1 MHRRHVL
8 SLSAVAAFASC
19 VPSGAFAQ
27 GGPVKRIGILWFL
40 PRERWPEE
48 MRAGWQRRFEALRQL
63 GWVEGRNLQ
72 FVFRDAIT
80 DAQGLDGAAR
90 QLVEAKVDLIMAVLD
105 GPAFAAK
112 GATTTI
118 PIVAMSA
125 FPVEIGLVQSMSR
138 PGANI
143 TGVSFQAAE
152 ENGRVISLLR
162 DIRPGLTRVGVPVQ
176 LSDPGWRIWFEGYER
191 PAGHA
196 GIRVIPLPLPQSAGD
211 IAAMLEAAAREQVQA
226 LIMPILPLLSK
237 AVWQQITA
245 WAIEHKV
252 ITRGPLLWRNE
263 VVVNF
268 GTDIDELERLFASQ
282 IDRVLRG
289 ANPAETPFLQ
299 VTTWE
304 TIVNLRLARAVGWPV
319 PQSVLLQATQVIE

>member
-1 MHRRHVL
+1 MHRRHML
-8 SLSAVAAFASC
+8 SLSAGAALAYCLAPDAS
-19 VPSGAFAQ
+19 AQ
-27 GGPVKRIGILWFL
+27 GGPLKRIGIPWYL
-40 PRERWPEE
+40 PRERWPDE
-48 MRAGWQRRFEALRQL
+48 MKAGWQRRFVALHQR

-72 FVFRDAIT
+72 FEFRDAVS
-80 DAQGLDGAAR
+80 DAQGLEGAAR
-90 QLVEAKVDLIMAVLD
+90 QLVKAKVDLIMAVLD

-138 PGANI
+138 PGTNI

-162 DIRPGLTRVGVPVQ
+162 DMRPGLTRVGVPVQ
-176 LSDPGWRIWFEGYER
+176 LSDPGGRIWFAAFQA
-191 PAGHA
+191 PAGPA
-196 GIRVIPLPLPQSAGD
+196 GIRVIPLPLPQSASD
-211 IAAMLEAAAREQVQA
+211 IAPMLDAAARERVQA
-226 LIMPILPLLSK
+226 LIVPILPFLSK
-237 AVWQQITA
+237 AVWQQIGV
-245 WAIEHKV
+245 WATEHKV

-263 VVVNF
+263 VVVTF
-268 GTDIDELERLFASQ
+268 GTNVEELERLFAAQ

>member
-1 MHRRHVL
+1 
-8 SLSAVAAFASC
+8 
-19 VPSGAFAQ
+19 
-27 GGPVKRIGILWFL
+27 
-40 PRERWPEE
+40 
-48 MRAGWQRRFEALRQL
+48 
-63 GWVEGRNLQ
+63 
-72 FVFRDAIT
+72 
-80 DAQGLDGAAR
+80 
-90 QLVEAKVDLIMAVLD
+90 MAVLD

-162 DIRPGLTRVGVPVQ
+162 DMRPGLTRVGVPVQ
-176 LSDPGWRIWFEGYER
+176 LSDSGWRIWFEGFER
-191 PAGHA
+191 PAGPV
-196 GIRVIPLPLPQSAGD
+196 GIRVIPLPLPHSAGD
-211 IAAMLEAAAREQVQA
+211 IAPMLEAAAREQVQA

-263 VVVNF
+263 VVVTF
-268 GTDIDELERLFASQ
+268 GTNVEESERLFATQ

-319 PQSVLLQATQVIE
+319 PRSVLLQATQVIE

>member
-1 MHRRHVL
+1 MYRRHVL
-8 SLSAVAAFASC
+8 SLSAGAVLASA
-19 VPSGAFAQ
+19 VSPGAFAQ
-27 GGPVKRIGILWFL
+27 GGAVKRIGIAWFL
-40 PRERWPEE
+40 PREQWPDE
-48 MRAGWQRRFEALRQL
+48 MKAAWQRRFEALRQL

-80 DAQGLDGAAR
+80 NVHGLDGAAR

-105 GPAFAAK
+105 RPAFAAK

-138 PGANI
+138 PGVNI

-162 DIRPGLTRVGVPVQ
+162 DIRGGLTRVGVPVQ
-176 LSDPGWRIWFEGYER
+176 LSDPGGRIWFEGYEK
-191 PAGHA
+191 PADRA
-196 GIRVIPLPLPQSAGD
+196 GIRAIPLPLPQRPSD
-211 IAAMLEAAAREQVQA
+211 IAPMLDAAAREHVQA
-226 LIMPILPLLSK
+226 LIVPILPFLSK
-237 AVWQQITA
+237 TVWRQINL
-245 WAIEHKV
+245 WAIENKV

-263 VVVNF
+263 VVVSF
-268 GTDIDELERLFASQ
+268 GTNIEELERLFAAQ

-319 PQSVLLQATQVIE
+319 PRSVLLQATQVIE